1 MELGRMSE
9 DADSDRT
16 LLRVV
21 VRGRVQGVGFR
32 AWTQHQAQLHDLDG
46 WVRNLR
52 NGSVEAMLAG
62 PVDRIE
68 LLLKALRE
76 GPHGSEVEAVEEYPA
91 TEVEFGEQPASR
103 GFAIRRTA

>member
-1 MELGRMSE
+1 MSE
-9 DADSDRT
+9 ADRT
-16 LLRVV
+16 LLRIV

-52 NGSVEAMLAG
+52 DGSVEAMLAG
-62 PVDRIE
+62 PLGRIE
-68 LLLKALRE
+68 LILKALRE

-91 TEVEFGEQPASR
+91 TEAEFGEQPANG
-103 GFAIRRTA
+103 GFAIRGTA